1 MQPRPD
7 RGFEAKDRRE
17 IMKHRMT
24 LAVVA
29 ALALALGGCSA
40 TYGYRAT
47 PPASSLQ
54 AQSLRTLDQA
64 SQLGSQAE

>member
-1 MQPRPD
+1 
-7 RGFEAKDRRE
+7 
-17 IMKHRMT
+17 MKHRMT

>member
-1 MQPRPD
+1 MT
-7 RGFEAKDRRE
+7 
-17 IMKHRMT
+17 HRIT
-24 LAVVA
+24 LAVIA
-29 ALALALGGCSA
+29 ALAVVLGGCSA

-64 SQLGSQAE
+64 SQLGSRAE